1 MAERTLT
8 TSLPV
13 RIEQV
18 KGESPFVQA
27 LREFFRNRLAV
38 MAVIGLIAI
47 VLSAV
52 LASSLAAYDPVKR
65 EAKVRLQG
73 PSTEHPLGTDTL
85 GRDILTRLLYGG
97 RISLQVGF
105 FSVIASTIVGV
116 PLGLV
121 GGYVGGKLDG
131 IIMRA
136 MDLIL
141 AFPGLILAIWLVA
154 MLGASVANV
163 IIAITVFSVPTYA
176 RLTRGIALSARE
188 MDYVVAARSMG
199 AGAAHILLVHILPS
213 VTGPLIVLISLS
225 ISGAII
231 TGASLSF
238 LGLGVRPP
246 TPEWGAMLADGRG
259 YMRNAWWMSVFPGI
273 AITLV
278 VLAANVVGDALRDA
292 LDPKSHDR

>member
-1 MAERTLT
+1 MAERTLSHS
-8 TSLPV
+8 SLPA
-13 RIEQV
+13 RIES
-18 KGESPFVQA
+18 KGESPSVQA
-27 LREFFRNRLAV
+27 WRDFIHNRTAV
-38 MAVIGLIAI
+38 VMLVILIAI
-47 VLSAV
+47 IFSALFAPN
-52 LASSLAAYDPVKR
+52 LASYDPLKR
-65 EAKVRLQG
+65 EASVRLQS
-73 PSTEHPLGTDTL
+73 PSTEHLLGTDTL

-105 FSVIASTIVGV
+105 LSVMASTLVGV

-121 GGYVGGKLDG
+121 AGYAGGRIDG
-131 IIMRA
+131 IIMRI
-136 MDLIL
+136 MDIIL

-176 RLTRGIALSARE
+176 RLTRGIALSTRE
-188 MDYVVAARSMG
+188 MDYVMAARNMG
-199 AGAAHILLVHILPS
+199 AEPLWILVMHILPS
-213 VTGPLIVLISLS
+213 VVAPLIVLITLS

-259 YMRNAWWMSVFPGI
+259 YMRNAWWMSVFPGL

-278 VLAANVVGDALRDA
+278 VLAANVVGDGLRDA
-292 LDPKSHDR
+292 LDPKTRSR